1 MNTQK
6 VKKVLAQYGIC
17 SRRTADFLIRDKTV
31 LINGLRGKI
40 RMKDQADL
48 DTIKINGDKLKS
60 LRINP
65 KFILL
70 NKLKNPITIVSD
82 NQNTAIIMGL
92 FTKKYKKWFF
102 TVGRLN
108 FENISLGNLNE
119 VLWKIF
125 NIIKNI

>member
-6 VKKVLAQYGIC
+6 VNKVLAQYGIC
-17 SRRTADFLIRDKTV
+17 TISKPDFLIRDKKV
-31 LINGLRGKI
+31 LINWLKGEVG
-40 RMKDQADL
+40 MKDEPDL
-48 DTIKINGDKLKS
+48 DTIQINGEELKS

-70 NKLKNPITIVSD
+70 NKPKNPITIVSD
-82 NQNTAIIMGL
+82 NQNRESIMDL
-92 FTKKYKKWFF
+92 FPKKYKKWFF
-102 TVGRLN
+102 TIGRLN

-119 VLWKIF
+119 VLWKLF

>member
-1 MNTQK
+1 
-6 VKKVLAQYGIC
+6 
-17 SRRTADFLIRDKTV
+17 
-31 LINGLRGKI
+31 
-40 RMKDQADL
+40 MKDQADL